1 MILHIKSDAGGEMPI
16 EVLDHVGKF
25 TEYCPRPLENHYILT
40 TEIRILHKI
49 YTFVEAQ
56 QKGNRV
62 KSFFRQ
68 GEISTLLKDCQ
79 AGLQQSFESFQVCCQ
94 FCVTKTHRYISF
106 ID

>member
-1 MILHIKSDAGGEMPI
+1 VILHITSDAGRELPI

-25 TEYCPRPLENHYILT
+25 TEYFSGPFITYHALT
-40 TEIRILHKI
+40 KGIRILHKI

-68 GEISTLLKDCQ
+68 GELGTLFKDCQ
-79 AGLQQSFESFQVCCQ
+79 AGLQQSLDFFQVHCH
-94 FCVTKTHRYISF
+94 FCVTTIHRYTVL
-106 ID
+106 